1 MGHVGKIFWLVIGL
15 TALALG
21 TVGIFLPLLPTVPF
35 YLLAAFSFSK
45 SSERLHN
52 WLLNHK
58 IFGPDIRNWNEKRVI
73 RRRAKLMS
81 VSAMALSVVV
91 TLVMAVPLK
100 FIAIQ
105 SLFLLFVGL
114 FILRQKES

>member
-1 MGHVGKIFWLVIGL
+1 MGHMGKIFWLIIGL
-15 TALALG
+15 LSLVLG
-21 TVGIFLPLLPTVPF
+21 TIGIFLPLLPTVPF

-58 IFGPDIRNWNEKRVI
+58 MFGPDIRNWNENHII
-73 RRRAKLMS
+73 RRPAKLMALGGMAVS
-81 VSAMALSVVV
+81 VIV
-91 TLVMAVPLK
+91 TLILAVPIQ

-105 SLFLLFVGL
+105 SAFLAGVGM
-114 FILRQKES
+114 FIWRQKEN